1 MKNPGKMICAGTKEK
16 LGNPVLLDRAFF
28 QDLKELEGDIGGKQV
43 VRRHLEQVMLL
54 ETAPEELQDI
64 DEKTQNW

>member
-1 MKNPGKMICAGTKEK
+1 M
-16 LGNPVLLDRAFF
+16 
-28 QDLKELEGDIGGKQV
+28 KELEGDIGGEQV
-43 VRRHLEQVMLL
+43 VRRHPEQVMLL